1 MNEKELEMT
10 LKLDPDQ
17 RYRYF
22 IKKVV
27 DYEEVWS
34 LSNDKGWVTS
44 KTIMEQYNF
53 IFGRLKGMQNNV
65 QLRNGRVH
73 IQSQ

>member
-1 MNEKELEMT
+1 MNEKELEMS
-10 LKLDPDQ
+10 LKLDPDK

-34 LSNDKGWVTS
+34 LSNDEGWVIS
-44 KTIMEQYNF
+44 E
-53 IFGRLKGMQNNV
+53 GE
-65 QLRNGRVH
+65 NGTG
-73 IQSQ
+73 